1 MDKKVNVINKA
12 KELTEGRNYGK
23 NEIAIVMIALKENL
37 DASQLLKVDTFAKMK
52 EVLEGLRANID
63 VTLFATDR
71 YTSGKMRLIRNAL
84 TDNVEVADILSMDKF
99 ISENSLEFI
108 LGLRRQVELNPSD
121 REIKDQL
128 ESYIKLFVPMQVPSK
143 RLKLLF
149 DSYVAGV
156 SSFFILDK
164 NRSDAFLET
173 ALVAKLKGYKFNDVV
188 NADLLDSQ
196 LIEIKQAMMEKA
208 DISLMLN
215 NKFSS
220 LQLRQLRLGLV
231 NGLDVSSYYADP
243 SISAND
249 MKEKRVDLM
258 VENRGDIYDESYSL
272 SERLLD

>member
-1 MDKKVNVINKA
+1 MDKKVNVINEA

-23 NEIAIVMIALKENL
+23 TEIAIVMIALKENL

-52 EVLEGLRANID
+52 EVFEGLRANID

-164 NRSDAFLET
+164 NRSDAFIET

-231 NGLDVSSYYADP
+231 NGLNVSSYADP
-243 SISAND
+243 SMSAND

-258 VENRGDIYDESYSL
+258 VESRGDIYDESYSL

>member
-37 DASQLLKVDTFAKMK
+37 DSSQLLKVDTFAKMK

-231 NGLDVSSYYADP
+231 NGLDVSSYADP
-243 SISAND
+243 SMSAND
-249 MKEKRVDLM
+249 MKEKRVDLL

-272 SERLLD
+272 SKRLLD

>member
-1 MDKKVNVINKA
+1 MDNKVNVINKA

-71 YTSGKMRLIRNAL
+71 YTSGKMQLIRNAL
-84 TDNVEVADILSMDKF
+84 TDNIEVADILSMDKF
-99 ISENSLEFI
+99 ISENSLEFV
-108 LGLRRQVELNPSD
+108 LGLRRQAELNSSD
-121 REIKDQL
+121 QETKDQL

-231 NGLDVSSYYADP
+231 NGLDVSRYADP
-243 SISAND
+243 SIAAND
-249 MKEKRVDLM
+249 MKEKRVELM
-258 VENRGDIYDESYSL
+258 IENRGDIYDESYNL

>member
-63 VTLFATDR
+63 VALFATDR

-121 REIKDQL
+121 RETKDQL
-128 ESYIKLFVPMQVPSK
+128 ETYIKLFVPMQVPSK

-231 NGLDVSSYYADP
+231 NELDVSSYADP
-243 SISAND
+243 SMSAND

-258 VENRGDIYDESYSL
+258 VENRGDIYDESYNL

>member
-37 DASQLLKVDTFAKMK
+37 DSSQLLKVDTFAKMK

-188 NADLLDSQ
+188 NADLFDSQ

-231 NGLDVSSYYADP
+231 NGLDVSSYADP
-243 SISAND
+243 SMSAND
-249 MKEKRVDLM
+249 MKEKRVDLL

-272 SERLLD
+272 SERLLN

>member
-23 NEIAIVMIALKENL
+23 NEIAIVIIALKENL

-108 LGLRRQVELNPSD
+108 LGLRRQVEMNPSD

-188 NADLLDSQ
+188 NTDLFDSQ

-231 NGLDVSSYYADP
+231 NGLDVSSYADP
-243 SISAND
+243 SMSAND
-249 MKEKRVDLM
+249 MKEKRVDLL

-272 SERLLD
+272 SKRLLD

>member
-1 MDKKVNVINKA
+1 MDNKVNVINKA
-12 KELTEGRNYGK
+12 KALTEGRNYGK

-71 YTSGKMRLIRNAL
+71 YTSGKMQLIRNAL
-84 TDNVEVADILSMDKF
+84 TDNIEVADILSMDKF
-99 ISENSLEFI
+99 ISENSLEFV
-108 LGLRRQVELNPSD
+108 LGLRRQAELNSSD
-121 REIKDQL
+121 QETKDQL

-231 NGLDVSSYYADP
+231 NGLDVSRYADP
-243 SISAND
+243 SIAAND
-249 MKEKRVDLM
+249 MKEKRVELM
-258 VENRGDIYDESYSL
+258 IENRGDIYDESYNL

>member
-37 DASQLLKVDTFAKMK
+37 DSSQLLKVDTFAKMK

-188 NADLLDSQ
+188 NADLFDSQ

-231 NGLDVSSYYADP
+231 NGLDVSSYADP
-243 SISAND
+243 SMSAND

-272 SERLLD
+272 SERLLN

>member
-1 MDKKVNVINKA
+1 
-12 KELTEGRNYGK
+12 
-23 NEIAIVMIALKENL
+23 
-37 DASQLLKVDTFAKMK
+37 
-52 EVLEGLRANID
+52 
-63 VTLFATDR
+63 
-71 YTSGKMRLIRNAL
+71 
-84 TDNVEVADILSMDKF
+84 
-99 ISENSLEFI
+99 
-108 LGLRRQVELNPSD
+108 
-121 REIKDQL
+121 
-128 ESYIKLFVPMQVPSK
+128 MQVPSK

-231 NGLDVSSYYADP
+231 NGLNVSSYADP
-243 SISAND
+243 SMSAND

-258 VENRGDIYDESYSL
+258 VESRGDIYDESYSL

>member
-37 DASQLLKVDTFAKMK
+37 DSSQLLKVDTFAKMK

-164 NRSDAFLET
+164 NLSDALLET

-188 NADLLDSQ
+188 NADLFDSQ

-231 NGLDVSSYYADP
+231 NGLDVSSYADP
-243 SISAND
+243 SMSAND
-249 MKEKRVDLM
+249 MKEKRVDLL

-272 SERLLD
+272 SKRLLD

>member
-37 DASQLLKVDTFAKMK
+37 DSSQLLKVDTFAKMK

-188 NADLLDSQ
+188 NADLFDSQ

-231 NGLDVSSYYADP
+231 NGLDVSSYADP
-243 SISAND
+243 SMSAND
-249 MKEKRVDLM
+249 MKEKRVDLL
-258 VENRGDIYDESYSL
+258 VKNQGDIYDESYSL
-272 SERLLD
+272 SERLLN

>member
-108 LGLRRQVELNPSD
+108 LGLRRQAELNSSD
-121 REIKDQL
+121 RETKDQL

-156 SSFFILDK
+156 SSFFTLDK

-231 NGLDVSSYYADP
+231 NGLDVSEYADP
-243 SISAND
+243 SMSAND
-249 MKEKRVDLM
+249 MKEKRVELM
-258 VENRGDIYDESYSL
+258 VENRGDIYDESYNL

>member
-1 MDKKVNVINKA
+1 MDKKVNVINEA

-23 NEIAIVMIALKENL
+23 TEIAIVMIALKENL

-52 EVLEGLRANID
+52 EVFEGLRANID

-84 TDNVEVADILSMDKF
+84 ADNVEVADILSMDKF

-164 NRSDAFLET
+164 NRSDAFIET

-231 NGLDVSSYYADP
+231 NGLNVSSYADP
-243 SISAND
+243 SMSAND

-258 VENRGDIYDESYSL
+258 VESRGDIYDESYSL

>member
-37 DASQLLKVDTFAKMK
+37 DSSQLLKVDTFAKMK

-156 SSFFILDK
+156 SSFFTLDK

-188 NADLLDSQ
+188 NADLFDSQ

-231 NGLDVSSYYADP
+231 NGLDVSSYADP
-243 SISAND
+243 SMSAND
-249 MKEKRVDLM
+249 MKEKRVDLL

-272 SERLLD
+272 SKRLLD

>member
-37 DASQLLKVDTFAKMK
+37 DSSQLLKVDTFAKMK

-188 NADLLDSQ
+188 NADLFDSQ

-231 NGLDVSSYYADP
+231 NGLDVSSYADP
-243 SISAND
+243 SMSAND

>member
-1 MDKKVNVINKA
+1 MDNKVNVINKA

-63 VTLFATDR
+63 VALFATDR

-121 REIKDQL
+121 RETKDQL

-208 DISLMLN
+208 DIALMLN

-231 NGLDVSSYYADP
+231 NGLDVSRYADP
-243 SISAND
+243 SIAAND
-249 MKEKRVDLM
+249 MKEKRVELM
-258 VENRGDIYDESYSL
+258 IENRGDIYDESYNL

>member
-37 DASQLLKVDTFAKMK
+37 DSSQLLKVDTFAKMK

-188 NADLLDSQ
+188 NADLFDSQ

-231 NGLDVSSYYADP
+231 NGLDVSSYADP
-243 SISAND
+243 SMSAND
-249 MKEKRVDLM
+249 MKEKRVDLL

>member
-1 MDKKVNVINKA
+1 MDTKVNVINKA

-23 NEIAIVMIALKENL
+23 NEIAIIMIALKENL

-52 EVLEGLRANID
+52 EVLAGLRANID

-71 YTSGKMRLIRNAL
+71 YTSDKMRLIRNAL
-84 TDNVEVADILSMDKF
+84 TDNIEVADILSMDKF
-99 ISENSLEFI
+99 ISEKSLEFI

-121 REIKDQL
+121 RETKDQL
-128 ESYIKLFVPMQVPSK
+128 ESCIKLFVPMQVSSK

-156 SSFFILDK
+156 SSFFTLDK

-173 ALVAKLKGYKFNDVV
+173 ALVAKLKGYKFKDVV

-231 NGLDVSSYYADP
+231 NGLDVSSYADP
-243 SISAND
+243 SMSAND
-249 MKEKRVDLM
+249 MKEKRVDLLIK
-258 VENRGDIYDESYSL
+258 NQGDIYDESYSL
-272 SERLLD
+272 SERLLN

>member
-37 DASQLLKVDTFAKMK
+37 DSSQLLKVDTFAKMK

-128 ESYIKLFVPMQVPSK
+128 ESYIKLFVPMQVSSK

-196 LIEIKQAMMEKA
+196 LTEMKQAMMEKA

-231 NGLDVSSYYADP
+231 NGLDVSSYADP
-243 SISAND
+243 SMSAND
-249 MKEKRVDLM
+249 MKEKRVDLL

-272 SERLLD
+272 SERLLN

>member
-37 DASQLLKVDTFAKMK
+37 DSSQLLKVDTFAKMK

-188 NADLLDSQ
+188 NADLFDSQ

-231 NGLDVSSYYADP
+231 NGLDVSSYADP
-243 SISAND
+243 SMSAND
-249 MKEKRVDLM
+249 MKEKRVDLL
-258 VENRGDIYDESYSL
+258 VKNRGDIYDESYSL
-272 SERLLD
+272 SKRLLD

>member
-52 EVLEGLRANID
+52 EVLEGLRTNID

-121 REIKDQL
+121 SETKDQL
-128 ESYIKLFVPMQVPSK
+128 ENYIKLFVPMQVPSK

-231 NGLDVSSYYADP
+231 NGLDVSSYADP
-243 SISAND
+243 SMSAND

>member
-71 YTSGKMRLIRNAL
+71 YTSGKMRLIRNSL

-108 LGLRRQVELNPSD
+108 LGLRRQVELNPSG
-121 REIKDQL
+121 RETRDQL

-156 SSFFILDK
+156 SSFFTLDK

-231 NGLDVSSYYADP
+231 NGLDVSGYADP
-243 SISAND
+243 SMSAND

>member
-23 NEIAIVMIALKENL
+23 NEIAIIMIALKENL

-71 YTSGKMRLIRNAL
+71 YTSDKMRLIRNAL
-84 TDNVEVADILSMDKF
+84 TDNIEVADTLSMDKF

-108 LGLRRQVELNPSD
+108 LGLRRQVELNPAD
-121 REIKDQL
+121 RETKDQL
-128 ESYIKLFVPMQVPSK
+128 ESCIKLFVPMQVSSK

-156 SSFFILDK
+156 SSFFTLDK

-173 ALVAKLKGYKFNDVV
+173 ALVAKLKGYKFKDVV
-188 NADLLDSQ
+188 NADFLDSQ

-231 NGLDVSSYYADP
+231 NGLDVSSYADP
-243 SISAND
+243 SMSAND
-249 MKEKRVDLM
+249 MKEKRVELL
-258 VENRGDIYDESYSL
+258 VKKQGDIYDESYNL
-272 SERLLD
+272 SERLLN

>member
-37 DASQLLKVDTFAKMK
+37 DSSQLLKVDTFAKMK
-52 EVLEGLRANID
+52 EVLKGLRANID

-188 NADLLDSQ
+188 NADLFDSQ

-231 NGLDVSSYYADP
+231 NGLDVSSYADP
-243 SISAND
+243 SMSAND

-272 SERLLD
+272 SKRLLD

>member
-37 DASQLLKVDTFAKMK
+37 DSSQLLKVDTFAKMK

-188 NADLLDSQ
+188 NADLFDSQ

-231 NGLDVSSYYADP
+231 NGLDVSSYADP
-243 SISAND
+243 SMSAND
-249 MKEKRVDLM
+249 MKEKRVDLL

-272 SERLLD
+272 SKRLLD

>member
-37 DASQLLKVDTFAKMK
+37 DSSQLLKVDTFAKMK

-231 NGLDVSSYYADP
+231 NGLDVSSYADP
-243 SISAND
+243 SMSAND
-249 MKEKRVDLM
+249 MKEKRVDLL

-272 SERLLD
+272 SERLLN

>member
-1 MDKKVNVINKA
+1 MDNKVNVINKA
-12 KELTEGRNYGK
+12 KALTEGRNYGK

-71 YTSGKMRLIRNAL
+71 YTSGKMQLIRNAL
-84 TDNVEVADILSMDKF
+84 TDNIEVADILSMDKF
-99 ISENSLEFI
+99 ISENSLEFV
-108 LGLRRQVELNPSD
+108 LGLRRQAELNSSD
-121 REIKDQL
+121 QETKDQL

-156 SSFFILDK
+156 SSFFTLDK

-231 NGLDVSSYYADP
+231 NGLDVSRYADP
-243 SISAND
+243 SITAND
-249 MKEKRVDLM
+249 MKEKRVELM
-258 VENRGDIYDESYSL
+258 TENRGDIYDESYNL
-272 SERLLD
+272 SKRLFD

>member
-37 DASQLLKVDTFAKMK
+37 DSSQLLKVDTFAKMK

-71 YTSGKMRLIRNAL
+71 YTSGKLRLIRNAL

-188 NADLLDSQ
+188 NADLFDSQ

-231 NGLDVSSYYADP
+231 NGLDVSSYADP
-243 SISAND
+243 SMSAND
-249 MKEKRVDLM
+249 MKEKRVDLL

-272 SERLLD
+272 SKRLLD

>member
-37 DASQLLKVDTFAKMK
+37 DSSQLLKVDTFAKMK

-188 NADLLDSQ
+188 NADLFDSQ

-231 NGLDVSSYYADP
+231 NGLDVSSYADP
-243 SISAND
+243 SMSAND

-272 SERLLD
+272 SKRLLD